1 MKIICF
7 TTLKCL
13 LAINI
18 YERTNTQKNKLS
30 NIWIGSLYK
39 ALGDVFEKTVLNCRL
54 SLTTFE
60 LAFDFIKQLVKLPQ
74 LEREMKEYAL
84 LTQNQAGSKMNF
96 IL

>member
-1 MKIICF
+1 M
-7 TTLKCL
+7 
-13 LAINI
+13 
-18 YERTNTQKNKLS
+18 E
-30 NIWIGSLYK
+30 
-39 ALGDVFEKTVLNCRL
+39 CRL